1 MRTAEDFNLYYATPD
16 PWRVARSR
24 FRDRVLRRCIGKF
37 IRNKS
42 VLELGCGE
50 GHLTRTIFGRARS
63 VVGIDISDVAI
74 ARAKSLNLPNARF
87 ENADLLQT
95 SFKGFDVI
103 AAIECIHYLTHPEQG
118 AFLEKVASEHAGKM
132 LLLSGP
138 IVDYAK
144 HFSHRRLMLEFTT
157 LGFSVVKFNN
167 LSVYWHPPSSR
178 IISHLIKL
186 PLGSMVIDWLPE
198 AMIYQRLY
206 VLRAPDRH

>member
-74 ARAKSLNLPNARF
+74 ARAKSLNLPNAAGLERRPLTDFIQRF
-87 ENADLLQT
+87 
-95 SFKGFDVI
+95 
-103 AAIECIHYLTHPEQG
+103 
-118 AFLEKVASEHAGKM
+118 
-132 LLLSGP
+132 
-138 IVDYAK
+138 
-144 HFSHRRLMLEFTT
+144 
-157 LGFSVVKFNN
+157 
-167 LSVYWHPPSSR
+167 
-178 IISHLIKL
+178 
-186 PLGSMVIDWLPE
+186 
-198 AMIYQRLY
+198 
-206 VLRAPDRH
+206 